1 MATLSKKMDLTA
13 GIWQEIGSSGF
24 VGQKD
29 QTSTLEIVN
38 ADALPVGDVPEA
50 QSIVGSANLQFVAPV
65 SGSLFVRVKH
75 GTGTLKL
82 YWA

>member
-1 MATLSKKMDLTA
+1 MATLSKKLDLTA
-13 GIWQEIGSSGF
+13 GVWQEIGPIRF

-29 QTSTLEIVN
+29 QSSTLEIVN

-50 QSIVGSANLQFVAPV
+50 QLITGSSQLQFTSPA

-75 GTGTLKL
+75 GTGTLK
-82 YWA
+82 YYEV